1 MVRVD
6 GVERQPFAAHAG
18 HNAALRR
25 AIASVLH
32 AARFSSECALFS
44 AINRNAKARR
54 AHTIPKKASL
64 LAAEACQP
72 TDSDAL
78 RAAALLCG
86 TLQRLPSAAVEAEA
100 HKDLQRGPPQQ
111 RQRGLPSLCKIHR
124 IYKTAVDA
132 DAVGP
137 RRSTTTRPTRTSS
150 TAASTT
156 RRTRRAA

>member
-1 MVRVD
+1 MLGCPVD

-100 HKDLQRGPPQQ
+100 HKGLQRPAST
-111 RQRGLPSLCKIHR
+111 RQRGQPASLKI
-124 IYKTAVDA
+124 
-132 DAVGP
+132 
-137 RRSTTTRPTRTSS
+137 
-150 TAASTT
+150 
-156 RRTRRAA
+156 